1 MMICVVYDDKVAYR
15 VTKLPDLA
23 FAVGSYGYP
32 TGQEGKSSSRQNI
45 TQKGQQ
51 KSKLVHPESKDS

>member
-1 MMICVVYDDKVAYR
+1 MICVVYDDKVAYR

-32 TGQEGKSSSRQNI
+32 TG
-45 TQKGQQ
+45 
-51 KSKLVHPESKDS
+51 